1 MQYLGHHVM
10 GTLSLLAKNCGD
22 PLGTTPG
29 TVTQAINHQRGSP
42 IRNLP
47 RRIGTRG
54 TRGRAPSTRTTMVA
68 LGKHQEKLAT
78 QPYQHPSRP
87 NKEHGSDA
95 RKHTGPESGLEDKEL
110 EWYLDENP
118 RIVPLFEI
126 DIGETTETYASPI
139 DTTTRDEEPS
149 EETIAE
155 LQHAQEAFKCEMEIS
170 RWVTTTTLE
179 EINDG
184 TAEAPLALS
193 VAKDLPP
200 TTRATMIKLLQGYKD
215 VFA

>member
-1 MQYLGHHVM
+1 M
-10 GTLSLLAKNCGD
+10 T
-22 PLGTTPG
+22 PLY
-29 TVTQAINHQRGSP
+29 AEEIHM
-42 IRNLP
+42 L
-47 RRIGTRG
+47 
-54 TRGRAPSTRTTMVA
+54 
-68 LGKHQEKLAT
+68 E
-78 QPYQHPSRP
+78 
-87 NKEHGSDA
+87 
-95 RKHTGPESGLEDKEL
+95 GLEDEKL
-110 EWYLDENP
+110 DWYLDENP
-118 RIVPLFEI
+118 QIVPLFEI

>member
-1 MQYLGHHVM
+1 M

-95 RKHTGPESGLEDKEL
+95 RKHTGPESDDGALRRKNTHAGRTGGRRIRTIPQQESTDRAAARNRCGREQQSMTILEHD
-110 EWYLDENP
+110 N
-118 RIVPLFEI
+118 
-126 DIGETTETYASPI
+126 
-139 DTTTRDEEPS
+139 
-149 EETIAE
+149 
-155 LQHAQEAFKCEMEIS
+155 
-170 RWVTTTTLE
+170 
-179 EINDG
+179 
-184 TAEAPLALS
+184 
-193 VAKDLPP
+193 P
-200 TTRATMIKLLQGYKD
+200 TTCASTEKSVCRSPSRAERNFFRHRQSCTPVPNTHGEDARQTPSSLD
-215 VFA
+215 RF